1 MTEVKTI
8 KCETIV
14 KMGKAPCGIPRSAG
28 NLGAGRNLCR
38 SVRKPELWMPVWSD
52 PAEYASGCIE
62 KGKANSGIP
71 SNSSEPG
78 ENHGNVYAQ

>member
-8 KCETIV
+8 KCEIHCQNGESIHAAFPAV
-14 KMGKAPCGIPRSAG
+14 PGIWEREEIYVEVSENRSYG
-28 NLGAGRNLCR
+28 CR
-38 SVRKPELWMPVWSD
+38 
-52 PAEYASGCIE
+52 YGCIE

>member
-8 KCETIV
+8 KCEIHCQNGESIHAAFPAV
-14 KMGKAPCGIPRSAG
+14 PG
-28 NLGAGRNLCR
+28 
-38 SVRKPELWMPVWSD
+38 WMPVWSD

>member
-8 KCETIV
+8 KCEIHCQNGESIHAAFPAV
-14 KMGKAPCGIPRSAG
+14 PGIWEREEIYVEVSE
-28 NLGAGRNLCR
+28 N
-38 SVRKPELWMPVWSD
+38 LWMPVWSD

-78 ENHGNVYAQ
+78 ENYGNVYAQ

>member
-1 MTEVKTI
+1 MT
-8 KCETIV
+8 
-14 KMGKAPCGIPRSAG
+14 
-28 NLGAGRNLCR
+28 
-38 SVRKPELWMPVWSD
+38 VWSD